1 MLLSARELRKRFR
14 LGRGR
19 FLDAVDGVSL
29 ELAEGELLGLVG
41 ESGSGKTTFGK
52 LLLGLLP
59 RTSGQVLWR
68 GQPMPAQFTA
78 RDHRRY
84 SREMQMIFQ
93 DPYASLNPRMTAL
106 ELVGE
111 GPRIQGLGS
120 AGEIRDQVVHWLE
133 RVGLGAEHLPRY
145 PHEFSG
151 GQRQRL
157 GIARAMILEPS
168 FVVCD
173 EPLSALDV
181 SVQAQVVGL
190 LEELRQ
196 AMRLTL
202 LFIAHDLS
210 MVRQVSHRM
219 AVMYLGA
226 LVETG
231 PSDAVFAS
239 PKHPYTQF
247 LVASNPQPDPRA
259 ERRRVQAPIP
269 GEVASPINLPPGCR
283 FAARCPQA
291 LPECRREAPPLIDLP
306 GGRQVACHLY
316 P

>member
-19 FLDAVDGVSL
+19 ILHAVDGVSL
-29 ELAEGELLGLVG
+29 DLAEGEVLGLVG

-59 RTSGQVLWR
+59 RTSGQILWR
-68 GQPMPAQFTA
+68 GQPMPASFTA
-78 RDHRRY
+78 RDHKRY
-84 SREMQMIFQ
+84 SRDMQMVFQ

-111 GPRIQGLGS
+111 GLRIQGLGS
-120 AGEIRDQVVHWLE
+120 ARERRDQVVLWLE

-157 GIARAMILEPS
+157 GIARAMVLEPS
-168 FVVCD
+168 FLVCD

-210 MVRQVSHRM
+210 MVRQLSHRM

-231 PSDAVFAS
+231 PADAVFAA

-259 ERRRVQAPIP
+259 ERRRVHAPIP
-269 GEVASPINLPPGCR
+269 GEVASPIDLPPGCR
-283 FAARCPQA
+283 FAGRCPKA
-291 LPECRREAPPLIDLP
+291 LPECRRETPP
-306 GGRQVACHLY
+306 GGRQVASHLY